1 MFKLF
6 NDIIQNK
13 NTYVKSKTISEK
25 EAPNS
30 FLNDFCE
37 SDDFED
43 LTLESLEQ
51 SNKPKKII
59 YAIC

>member
-13 NTYVKSKTISEK
+13 NTYIKPKNVSDKD
-25 EAPNS
+25 APNS
-30 FLNDFCE
+30 FLNDLCE

-43 LTLESLEQ
+43 LTLESHQQ
-51 SNKPKKII
+51 SNNQKKN
-59 YAIC
+59 YKQL